1 MVTLGAIAIVVVVVV
16 GVMAF
21 RRLTSARELRGAD
34 AESNDAAKQYEEMK
48 ERQRNIAGFW
58 GGFLP

>member
-1 MVTLGAIAIVVVVVV
+1 MGLVAAIAIVVVLALTVA
-16 GVMAF
+16 GF
-21 RRLTSARELRGAD
+21 RALTRSRALRNVEPDGN
-34 AESNDAAKQYEEMK
+34 EAAKQWEEVK

>member
-1 MVTLGAIAIVVVVVV
+1 MGFIAAIALLVVLALTVA
-16 GVMAF
+16 GF
-21 RRLTSARELRGAD
+21 RALTRSRALRKVDPDG
-34 AESNDAAKQYEEMK
+34 NQAAKQWEEVK

>member
-1 MVTLGAIAIVVVVVV
+1 VVLLGLIALVVVVVLTIA
-16 GVMAF
+16 AF
-21 RRLTSARELRGAD
+21 RRLTRPPDIGP
-34 AESNDAAKQYEEMK
+34 ESSDAARQNAEMK